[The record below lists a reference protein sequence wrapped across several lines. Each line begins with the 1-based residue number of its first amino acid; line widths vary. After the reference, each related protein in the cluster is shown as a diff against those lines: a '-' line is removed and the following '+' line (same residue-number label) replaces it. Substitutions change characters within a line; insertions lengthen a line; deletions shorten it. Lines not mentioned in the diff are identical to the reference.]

1 MPPDPKRL
9 PGIGWR
15 RELVNSSMRQVPTE
29 PVDSKAL
36 AATKCMSMELDER
49 PRPKG
54 DLASQLAS
62 ESLDSYSYHELDERV
77 AVLEAEIARVI
88 AHRDK
93 AAAHRQAAE
102 ALFGKP
108 SSQGGGS

>member
-1 MPPDPKRL
+1 
-9 PGIGWR
+9 
-15 RELVNSSMRQVPTE
+15 
-29 PVDSKAL
+29 
-36 AATKCMSMELDER
+36 MELDER

-62 ESLDSYSYHELDERV
+62 ESLDSYSHHELDARV
-77 AVLEAEIARVI
+77 GLLEAEIVRVI

-93 AAAHRQAAE
+93 AAAHRRAAE

-108 SSQGGGS
+108 SSLDSGS